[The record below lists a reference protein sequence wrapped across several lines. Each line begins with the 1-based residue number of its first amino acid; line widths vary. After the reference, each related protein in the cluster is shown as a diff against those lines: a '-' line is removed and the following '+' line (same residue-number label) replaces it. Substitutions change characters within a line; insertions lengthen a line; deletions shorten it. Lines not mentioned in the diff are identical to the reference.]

1 MSLFDSILISFFG
14 IGIVFI
20 VLATLSAVLKIQ
32 STIFRFLGKENQHI
46 EHYSE
51 NESKEELTYGE
62 VQLVDVDDRTAAL
75 IMAIVSD
82 EMKTPLEELHF
93 KYIKSVS

>member
-1 MSLFDSILISFFG
+1 MSLLDSILVSLFG

-20 VLATLSAVLKIQ
+20 VLAILSAVLKIQ
-32 STIFRFLGKENQHI
+32 SNLFRLLAKENKQI
-46 EHYSE
+46 EQYSE
-51 NESKEELTYGE
+51 VECKEDLTYGE
-62 VQLVDVDDRTAAL
+62 VQLVGVDDRTAAL